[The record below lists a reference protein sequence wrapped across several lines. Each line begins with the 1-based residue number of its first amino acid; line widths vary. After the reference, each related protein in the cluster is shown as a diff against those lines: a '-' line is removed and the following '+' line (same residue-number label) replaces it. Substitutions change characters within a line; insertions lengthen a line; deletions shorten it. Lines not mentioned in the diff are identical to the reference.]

1 MIFGQND
8 LLSWLIHA
16 APERERTVKLLTRR
30 VLAVNFAAIL
40 VGPRV
45 FSLLCNADSCG
56 YCQTSAHVR
65 VFLWPDCFGVM
76 FNFPL

>member
-45 FSLLCNADSCG
+45 FGLLCNADSRGLSDKRPRTCSNG
-56 YCQTSAHVR
+56 PTVLA
-65 VFLWPDCFGVM
+65 
-76 FNFPL
+76 